1 MKVYNIETYNFR
13 LVLGVRRLETPNFT
27 ADLSVGS
34 LETYNF
40 RLALGVRCLE
50 TPNFTAD
57 LSVGSL
63 EALLFSTDF
72 DGVLHLAEAKNFF
85 LYFTNASLYKT
96 KKVMHT
102 KYFAQLRYILFVYI
116 TFDNSTILCLLF
128 SALVLQ
134 TH

>member
-1 MKVYNIETYNFR
+1 
-13 LVLGVRRLETPNFT
+13 VRCLETINFNT
-27 ADLSVGS
+27 ESALRTFDSG
-34 LETYNF
+34 NF
-40 RLALGVRCLE
+40 RLALGVRRLE
-50 TPNFTAD
+50 TLNFTAD

-72 DGVLHLAEAKNFF
+72 DGVPHLAEAKNFF

-116 TFDNSTILCLLF
+116 TFDNSTILRLLF
-128 SALVLQ
+128 SALVVQ
-134 TH
+134 TY